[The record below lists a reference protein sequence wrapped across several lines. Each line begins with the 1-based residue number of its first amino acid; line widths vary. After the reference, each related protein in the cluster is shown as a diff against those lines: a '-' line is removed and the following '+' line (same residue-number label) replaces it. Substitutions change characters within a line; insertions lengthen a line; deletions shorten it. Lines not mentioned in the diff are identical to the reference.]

1 MKPKPETRFE
11 ILHDEALKANRSISI
26 LRDKYTGIL
35 YLSNYHYQSGG
46 ITPLLDSEGKPIIE
60 LNSPANE

>member
-11 ILHDEALKANRSISI
+11 ILHRESISAHFMTI
-26 LRDKYTGIL
+26 FKDKHTGVL
-35 YLSNYHYQSGG
+35 YLSNWSGDSGG

-60 LNSPANE
+60 LNNNTSQ